1 MSSEFKTIRVAVV
14 GIGNWGKAIVK
25 TLRNEVSDVQLSHV
39 VTSNS
44 EVAPLLPEQTKIL
57 ASRDELV
64 AHCDEFDCV
73 VAALPP
79 HLNLPLAQL
88 LLPLGIPLFMEK
100 PLALSAQDAHA
111 ILSLATRHQS
121 IVQINHIDLYNPAVV
136 EIAARLNS
144 PITVISG
151 KIGAA
156 YPRRAIMRPLW
167 EYSPHFIAASLK
179 LIASQP
185 ISISACYDN
194 LAPELQDQEHR
205 ELVTVTIRFENG
217 AQAKI
222 QAGNGMN
229 NKTRTLTVS
238 TASQQFEFVD
248 RDAVPL
254 RENNKEIVVDLTLP
268 LAKSLAHFV
277 NKVRTGD
284 TSLTDFS
291 EGVRVIE
298 ILEAADRALDEQREV
313 KL

>member
-1 MSSEFKTIRVAVV
+1 MSSEFKTVRVAVV
-14 GIGNWGKAIVK
+14 GIGSWGKAIVK

-57 ASRDELV
+57 ASWDELV
-64 AHCDEFDCV
+64 THSDEFDCV

-100 PLALSAQDAHA
+100 PLALSAQDAHTV
-111 ILSLATRHQS
+111 LSLATRHQS
-121 IVQINHIDLYNPAVV
+121 IVHIDHIDLYNPAVV

-144 PITVISG
+144 PVTSVSG

-179 LIASQP
+179 LVASRP

-194 LAPELQDQEHR
+194 IAPELLDQTQR

-217 AQAKI
+217 AQATI
-222 QAGNGMN
+222 QAGNGMI
-229 NKTRTLTVS
+229 NKTRMLTVS
-238 TASQQFEFVD
+238 ATNQQFEFVD
-248 RDAVPL
+248 RGTVPL
-254 RENNKEIVVDLTLP
+254 KENNKEIAVDPTLP

-284 TSLTDFS
+284 NSLTDFS
-291 EGVRVIE
+291 EGIRVIE
-298 ILEAADRALDEQREV
+298 ILEAADRALDERREV